1 MLLLADGLVFSSK
14 TCILI
19 SHFLLLPCILPSI
32 LIVPYW
38 RGSIQY
44 TYNYQRQNF
53 CFPHLLPGIAC
64 AQLSRAVDLSPSQQ
78 AAICTNHAAV
88 NLCLL
93 NKFLILCDSFLCCMI
108 SHFSS
113 LFLRC
118 HVGFFLFWRGG
129 GDNPFCLQIPYSCL
143 PRSSFLYNFKWPLV
157 SVPLWFLISPQ
168 GCSWAVPWSF
178 LLLKWNSF
186 SKTKLK
192 LGPLRPTPMVQN
204 TKAGNCCDS
213 LIPLFLLSRYLLRL
227 FPSFKNIPA
236 LSEGFNCK
244 YFLKVLC
251 GRTLVPSHCLSDS
264 RFSFRYT
271 KRILFLAAAVN
282 GTGIH
287 E

>member
-44 TYNYQRQNF
+44 TYNYQRQHF
-53 CFPHLLPGIAC
+53 CFPHLLPGVAC
-64 AQLSRAVDLSPSQQ
+64 PQLSRAVDLSPSQQ

-93 NKFLILCDSFLCCMI
+93 NKFLVLCDSFPCCRI

-113 LFLRC
+113 LFLRW

-129 GDNPFCLQIPYSCL
+129 ADNPFCLQRPSSFL
-143 PRSSFLYNFKWPLV
+143 PRSSFLLLSLRNLYNFKWLPV
-157 SVPLWFLISPQ
+157 SLLLWLLLSIQ

-186 SKTKLK
+186 SKTKLQLGPVSCILHSLLWCKIPK
-192 LGPLRPTPMVQN
+192 LGT
-204 TKAGNCCDS
+204 
-213 LIPLFLLSRYLLRL
+213 
-227 FPSFKNIPA
+227 
-236 LSEGFNCK
+236 
-244 YFLKVLC
+244 
-251 GRTLVPSHCLSDS
+251 
-264 RFSFRYT
+264 
-271 KRILFLAAAVN
+271 AV
-282 GTGIH
+282 IH
-287 E
+287 